1 MEWLV
6 LDFSFILT
14 LFIIGI
20 FTGILAGFFGIGGG
34 AIIVPLMILL
44 GNDIKIAIGISIM
57 QMIFS
62 SIYGSYINY
71 RQNNLEFKDSLYVG
85 LGGLI
90 GAAFSGIVVDRIPSN
105 ILEGFF
111 TLFILYS
118 LVKLFKANAYG
129 GESPFRQWNQRKTIS
144 HRLRLCRRRLCNFT
158 WNRWRNDVVSTSCL
172 LFGI

>member
-1 MEWLV
+1 
-6 LDFSFILT
+6 
-14 LFIIGI
+14 
-20 FTGILAGFFGIGGG
+20 
-34 AIIVPLMILL
+34 MILL

-111 TLFILYS
+111 TPPPIPKNPARIPVKIPMIKSVRINEKSRANHSIIKALKILY
-118 LVKLFKANAYG
+118 
-129 GESPFRQWNQRKTIS
+129 
-144 HRLRLCRRRLCNFT
+144 NFAKK
-158 WNRWRNDVVSTSCL
+158 
-172 LFGI
+172 